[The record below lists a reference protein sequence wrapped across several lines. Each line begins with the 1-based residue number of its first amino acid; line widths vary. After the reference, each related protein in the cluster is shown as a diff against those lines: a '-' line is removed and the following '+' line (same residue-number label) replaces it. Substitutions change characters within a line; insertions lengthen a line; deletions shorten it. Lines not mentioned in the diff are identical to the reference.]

1 MTSNGD
7 FVKQETHDASSTK
20 QFAPAITRV
29 ALGQKTLKGLK
40 KIVTARES
48 TLAAVVIL
56 LVVYLSW
63 ASPYF
68 FTSGNLTVVGRQI
81 GLALIISVGMTF
93 VILIGGIDL
102 SVGSVVAFVSV
113 LTGVFIVNLGMSPI
127 VAILLALVGGAVV
140 GLVNGSINAYMG
152 IPSFVVTLGMLAVAR
167 GLSLGITSGSTI
179 SGFPSEFL
187 FIGQGAYLGIPIP
200 VWVAAIVAIAAHL
213 VLTRTTFGR
222 HVYFVGSNE
231 EAAKLSGIR
240 VRRVK
245 ISVFVIAS
253 TLAAVSGILET
264 ARLSVG
270 QPAAGNGYE
279 LLAIGAAVIG
289 GASLFGGVGGILGTA
304 LGTSLLLLI
313 QNALILLGISAYWQ
327 QVFSGVI
334 IVGAVALNMWRKQ
347 RN

>member
-1 MTSNGD
+1 VRANGETVTQTTQTLENGSVGPGIHRRTLSQKFQQRLMT
-7 FVKQETHDASSTK
+7 
-20 QFAPAITRV
+20 
-29 ALGQKTLKGLK
+29 
-40 KIVTARES
+40 IVTARES
-48 TLAAVVIL
+48 TLGAVLIL
-56 LVVYLSW
+56 LVIYLSW
-63 ASPYF
+63 ASPFF
-68 FTSGNLTVVGRQI
+68 FTAGNLTVVGRQI
-81 GLALIISVGMTF
+81 ALALLISVGMTF

-102 SVGSVVAFVSV
+102 SVGSVVALVSV
-113 LTGVFIVNLGMSPI
+113 LSGQAMVTAGLPPAV
-127 VAILLALVGGAVV
+127 AVV
-140 GLVNGSINAYMG
+140 TALAAGAFVGFINGSINAFAG

-167 GLSLGITSGSTI
+167 GLSLGITGGSTI
-179 SGFPSEFL
+179 SGFPPGFL
-187 FIGQGAYLGIPIP
+187 YLGQGQLWGIPVP
-200 VWVAAIVAIAAHL
+200 VWVAAGVALASHI

-222 HVYFVGSNE
+222 HIYFVGSNE

-240 VRRVK
+240 VRRIK

-279 LLAIGAAVIG
+279 LMAIGAAVIG
-289 GASLFGGVGGILGTA
+289 GTSLFGGVGGILGTS

-327 QVFSGVI
+327 QAFSGVI
-334 IVGAVALNMWRKQ
+334 IVGAVALNMWRRQ

>member
-1 MTSNGD
+1 MTTNGVT
-7 FVKQETHDASSTK
+7 VKQDNAVLGAGA
-20 QFAPAITRV
+20 APPAAEPMT
-29 ALGQKTLKGLK
+29 AGQKIGHALR
-40 KIVTARES
+40 KIVGAREA
-48 TLAAVVIL
+48 TLAGVVIL
-56 LVVYLSW
+56 LVIYLSI

-68 FTSGNLTVVGRQI
+68 MTAGNLTVVGRQI

-102 SVGSVVAFVSV
+102 SVGSTVALVSV
-113 LTGVFIVNLGMSPI
+113 LTGEFMITIGMPP
-127 VAILLALVGGAVV
+127 ALAVLFALIGGAVV
-140 GLVNGSINAYMG
+140 GLVNGIINAYVG

-167 GLSLGITSGSTI
+167 GLSLGITGGSTI
-179 SGFPSEFL
+179 SGFPEGFL
-187 FIGQGAYLGIPIP
+187 YLGQGEFLGIPIP
-200 VWVAAIVAIAAHL
+200 VWVAAIIAIAAHI

-245 ISVFVIAS
+245 IAVFMISAS
-253 TLAAVSGILET
+253 LAAVSGILET

-334 IVGAVALNMWRKQ
+334 IVAAVALNMWRRK
-347 RN
+347 RK

>member
-1 MTSNGD
+1 MTINGKT
-7 FVKQETHDASSTK
+7 VQ
-20 QFAPAITRV
+20 PATGSLPGPGSGPV
-29 ALGQKTLKGLK
+29 PTNVPTLTSRIGHRLRR
-40 KIVTARES
+40 IVTARES
-48 TLAAVVIL
+48 TLAGVVLL
-56 LVVYLSW
+56 LVIFLSW

-68 FTSGNLTVVGRQI
+68 FTVGNLTVVGRQI

-102 SVGSVVAFVSV
+102 SVGSVVALVSV
-113 LTGVFIVNLGMSPI
+113 LTGEFMVTIGLSPI
-127 VAILLALVGGAVV
+127 VAVVLALISGAIVGM
-140 GLVNGSINAYMG
+140 VNGMINAFAG

-179 SGFPSEFL
+179 SGFPPGFL
-187 FIGQGAYLGIPIP
+187 YLGQGSFLGIPIP
-200 VWVAAIVAIAAHL
+200 VWIAAIVALSAHF

-222 HVYFVGSNE
+222 HIYFVGSNE

-245 ISVFVIAS
+245 ISVFVIS
-253 TLAAVSGILET
+253 SSLAAVSGILET

-347 RN
+347 RS